1 MKAAAK
7 RGARIK
13 RAPSVSKEVTA
24 ALDALAERADQK
36 VTPYAEG
43 LIIERRTR
51 RPHGRILIVVADDN
65 TVTVRTL
72 KRSVAPER
80 PATPADGVLAAEIA
94 TRLAEIEAV
103 RMELEPR
110 LYSSAASLTEEE
122 EKILAKGGLKDEDL
136 RTSAEDNP
144 LVRTA
149 AEYANLVRDSYSTE
163 EAATLLDVNS
173 SRIRQRV
180 ARDPRTLYGIRLSH
194 GWRIPRFQF
203 DGRRLIPG
211 MEHVLPALPRDMHP
225 VAVHRWFTMPN
236 LDLLDENEEE
246 RLSPLDWLRT
256 GRSSQAVA
264 ELAADL

>member
-7 RGARIK
+7 RGVRSK
-13 RAPSVSKEVTA
+13 RLPSVPKEVTA
-24 ALDALAERADQK
+24 ALDALAGRADQK
-36 VTPYAEG
+36 VTRYAEG

-51 RPHGRILIVVADDN
+51 RPHGRILIVVADDH

-72 KRSVAPER
+72 KRSVAR
-80 PATPADGVLAAEIA
+80 GRRAMPADNLPAEIA
-94 TRLAEIEAV
+94 TRLAVIEAV
-103 RMELEPR
+103 RMELEPGS
-110 LYSSAASLTEEE
+110 YSSAAALTEDE
-122 EKILAKGGLKDEDL
+122 EKVLAKGGLKDEDL
-136 RTSAEDNP
+136 RSSAKDDP

-163 EAATLLDVNS
+163 EAATLLDVNA

-180 ARDPRTLYGIRLSH
+180 ARDPRTLYGIKLSN

-203 DGRRLIPG
+203 EGRRLLPG
-211 MEHVLPALPRDMHP
+211 IEQVLTVLPRDMHP
-225 VAVHRWFTMPN
+225 VAVHRWFVMPS

-256 GRSSQAVA
+256 GRSPQTVA

>member
-7 RGARIK
+7 RGVRIK
-13 RAPSVSKEVTA
+13 RGPSLTKEVTA
-24 ALDALAERADQK
+24 ALDALAEHADQK

-43 LIIERRTR
+43 LIIERRMR

-65 TVTVRTL
+65 TVTLRTL
-72 KRSVAPER
+72 KRSVAAGRLAP
-80 PATPADGVLAAEIA
+80 PADGLLAEDIA
-94 TRLAEIEAV
+94 ARLAEIEAV

-110 LYSSAASLTEEE
+110 LSSSAASLTAQE
-122 EKILAKGGLKDEDL
+122 EKILVKGGLKDDDL
-136 RTSAEDNP
+136 RTSAKDNP

-149 AEYANLVRDSYSTE
+149 AEYANLVRDSYSTDQ
-163 EAATLLDVNS
+163 AATLLDVNS

-194 GWRIPRFQF
+194 GWRIPKFQF

-211 MEHVLPALPRDMHP
+211 IEQVLPALPRDVHP
-225 VAVHRWFTMPN
+225 VAVHRWFTLPN
-236 LDLLDENEEE
+236 VDLVDESEEA

-256 GRSSQAVA
+256 GRSPQIVA